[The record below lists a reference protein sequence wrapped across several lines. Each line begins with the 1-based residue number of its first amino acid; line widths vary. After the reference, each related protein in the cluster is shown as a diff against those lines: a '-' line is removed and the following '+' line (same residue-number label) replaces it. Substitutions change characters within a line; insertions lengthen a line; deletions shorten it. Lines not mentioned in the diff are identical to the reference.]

1 MTVLDKFVAFA
12 EGLPAD
18 RRREVEEVLAA
29 LMDRESDD
37 HGLTPEQLA
46 ELDRRMAEPNP
57 EYADPSEVEAI
68 FRRYNVA

>member
-12 EGLPAD
+12 AGLPAD

-37 HGLTPEQLA
+37 HGLTPAQLA
-46 ELDRRMAEPNP
+46 ELDRRLAEPNP
-57 EYADPSEVEAI
+57 EYVDEAI
-68 FRRYNVA
+68 VMAKLRKLRA